1 MYRHI
6 DLITTLHG
14 NISFSP
20 QTVMSI
26 HLGGIILYW
35 REGGRKSARAL
46 IFKNESFCHFPSPPS
61 KVVLVGHYMIAIAR
75 GAAFSSYISP
85 LM

>member
-26 HLGGIILYW
+26 HLGGITVYYIGE
-35 REGGRKSARAL
+35 RGPKERARTY
-46 IFKNESFCHFPSPPS
+46 FQK
-61 KVVLVGHYMIAIAR
+61 
-75 GAAFSSYISP
+75 
-85 LM
+85 